1 MTSQTLPKNPDYA
14 FCPAYGPG
22 NAPQEIRLVI
32 DGMSGSIPT
41 AMVAL
46 TLEDGD
52 SASATGSTQGSE
64 WTGRP
69 GPHWPHAQWRRLQ
82 TMGPPVEPPPRSPDR
97 QA

>member
-22 NAPQEIRLVI
+22 NEPQEIRLVI

-46 TLEDGD
+46 TLEDAERLCDRLNARLGMD
-52 SASATGSTQGSE
+52 REAWSALAARAMEETPNDGSAG
-64 WTGRP
+64 
-69 GPHWPHAQWRRLQ
+69 
-82 TMGPPVEPPPRSPDR
+82 
-97 QA
+97 